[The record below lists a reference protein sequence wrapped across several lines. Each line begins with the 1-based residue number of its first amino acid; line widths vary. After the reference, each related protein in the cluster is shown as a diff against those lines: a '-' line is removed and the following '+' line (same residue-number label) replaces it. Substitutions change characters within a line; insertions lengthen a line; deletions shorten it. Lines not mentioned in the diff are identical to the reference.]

1 MSMEGQENPGAEGAP
16 EAPGTPSGALV
27 PVEQVM
33 RHPVV
38 VQMAQ
43 RLEAVESMLHALP
56 EAIGRAV
63 AQAMRKPPTGASG
76 PPVPLF
82 VPGHPT
88 FPKEL
93 EFRQGG
99 KIVQDGK
106 EFQLEKKNLK
116 PPREAKLKTKP
127 LTP

>member
-1 MSMEGQENPGAEGAP
+1 MEGQEKPGAEGDPAEP
-16 EAPGTPSGALV
+16 VIPSGALV

-33 RHPVV
+33 KHPLV
-38 VQMAQ
+38 VQMAE

-63 AQAMRKPPTGASG
+63 AQAMRKPPSGASG

-82 VPGHPT
+82 VPGQPT
-88 FPKEL
+88 FPKDL
-93 EFRQGG
+93 QFRQGG

>member
-1 MSMEGQENPGAEGAP
+1 MEGQEK
-16 EAPGTPSGALV
+16 PGTEADPAEPQVPAGALV

-38 VQMAQ
+38 VEMAQ
-43 RLEAVESMLHALP
+43 RLQAVESMLHALP

-63 AQAMRKPPTGASG
+63 AQAMKKPPTGASG
-76 PPVPLF
+76 PPVPLY
-82 VPGHPT
+82 VPGQPT
-88 FPKEL
+88 FPQDL
-93 EFRQGG
+93 QFHQGG

-116 PPREAKLKTKP
+116 PHRDPKLKTKP
-127 LTP
+127 PTP